1 MRSTPWTETRIK
13 PLGKVGP
20 QAFPYLRERL
30 CKMQNAN
37 SVTLLRKPQVLA
49 RTGIPKSSWDRGV
62 RQGRYPKPVK
72 IGPRAVA
79 WTSTSIDALIYD
91 LIEKSLETE

>member
-1 MRSTPWTETRIK
+1 M
-13 PLGKVGP
+13 
-20 QAFPYLRERL
+20 QAE
-30 CKMQNAN
+30 N
-37 SVTLLRKPQVLA
+37 SPVTLLRKPAVLA

-72 IGPRAVA
+72 IGVRAVA

-91 LIEKSLETE
+91 LIEKSIETE